1 MNTKNLTCIAAGC
14 LAGLVLAQPSAAQNT
29 NRFAFNVGGGFT
41 EPVRDSDGRMNVG
54 FNLGAGAG
62 VNFVPWL
69 GLMAEFGFNHL
80 NLSDR
85 TLARAG
91 VPDGDARIYSVTLNP
106 ILHFNPRGRFDAYV
120 IGGGGYYRRSVDY
133 TQPGVGTASFFDP
146 FFGTF
151 FPALVP
157 TTQVLAT
164 FIQNKGG
171 LNIGGGISVR
181 VRGDSNA
188 KFYAEARYHH
198 MFTTPVPTNYLPV
211 TFGFRW

>member
-1 MNTKNLTCIAAGC
+1 MNRRSLSCVAFGC
-14 LAGLVLAQPSAAQNT
+14 LAGLALALPSAAQNT
-29 NRFAFNVGGGFT
+29 NKFAFSVGGGFT
-41 EPVRDSDGRMNVG
+41 EPVRDSDGRLNTG

-62 VNFVPWL
+62 VNFTPHA

-85 TLARAG
+85 TLATAG
-91 VPDGDARIYSVTLNP
+91 VPGGEARIYSVTLNP
-106 ILHFNPRGRFDAYV
+106 IIHFNPRGRFDAYI

-146 FFGTF
+146 FFGAF
-151 FPALVP
+151 YAAAVP
-157 TTQVLAT
+157 TTNVLAT

-181 VRGDSNA
+181 IKGDSNA
-188 KFYAEARYHH
+188 KFFAESRYHH
-198 MFTTPVPTNYLPV
+198 MFTTPVATNYVPV